1 MPLSVSQPVF
11 GLESVETAVI
21 PPWKIMKILSHRLKN
36 YENRL
41 FRLNQSIHTSDK
53 NLLSSSLL
61 VPFYQ
66 FSKQNSEV
74 KNVHNSLWSL
84 TL

>member
-1 MPLSVSQPVF
+1 MFAFKAL
-11 GLESVETAVI
+11 
-21 PPWKIMKILSHRLKN
+21 
-36 YENRL
+36 YENQL

-66 FSKQNSEV
+66 FSKQKSEV
-74 KNVHNSLWSL
+74 KNVHNSIDGH
-84 TL
+84 